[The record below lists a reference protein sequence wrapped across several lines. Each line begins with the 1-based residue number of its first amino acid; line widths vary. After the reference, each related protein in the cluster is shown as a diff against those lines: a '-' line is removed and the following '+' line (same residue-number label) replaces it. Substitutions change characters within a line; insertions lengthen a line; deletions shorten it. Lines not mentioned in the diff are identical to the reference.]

1 MWMKCCCAED
11 GGTEVTV
18 EPIRGL
24 QPGLPPKE
32 VLGQEAIT
40 RDADKQS
47 GAPQSQPREFKIT
60 LVKGA
65 DQKIGLD
72 IAHTGSV
79 FLKVKNV
86 KDGLVKTWNANN
98 PHLTVKNNDMI
109 VEVNGVKGS
118 SEQLLQV
125 IANAPTL
132 EVTVNR
138 PH

>member
-1 MWMKCCCAED
+1 MAMFMKCCCAED

-18 EPIRGL
+18 EPVKGL

-32 VLGQEAIT
+32 PLGQ
-40 RDADKQS
+40 DKGKAG
-47 GAPQSQPREFKIT
+47 GAQLPSTREFRIT
-60 LVKGA
+60 LLKGQ

-86 KDGLVKTWNANN
+86 KDGLVKTWNQTN
-98 PHLTVKNNDMI
+98 PDQAIKLNDMI

-118 SEQLLQV
+118 SEKLLTEISQ
-125 IANAPTL
+125 AATL
-132 EVTVNR
+132 DILVNR
-138 PH
+138 AA